1 MPDMET
7 LLAEMFAFQRF
18 ERDESIQNL
27 INDTLSR
34 YDDDLLLTFED
45 LADAAGGLEPSPP
58 DIEGSSD
65 K

>member
-18 ERDESIQNL
+18 ERDESIQDL

-45 LADAAGGLEPSPP
+45 
-58 DIEGSSD
+58 IEGSSD